1 MAETIADVLPSRP
14 IPKKERP
21 PITARECHT
30 LQELAKRAKEQHI
43 NPTLPHA
50 EQVPATPPSPEQAT
64 SERARNGRLNEQIAP
79 TATAR
84 SPETI
89 TKRAWWKNLISK
101 PIPMPR
107 FIVEAI
113 INDYHKAFP
122 YVFDDHPIRPNITY
136 EHSLYYPPFAVL
148 DVKVPQ
154 ESFSRKYSLFN
165 EFITQEVSEL
175 AADKRTLLG
184 PLLGLATRV
193 VGATSYRLMYA
204 RSFSRWKNVERTLD
218 RTYGK
223 NERKRL
229 IHRAYFLEGDEIKN
243 LEEKAR
249 EAGCPLDEAYRP
261 IRETKGS
268 IADDSF
274 WQKIPGK
281 WKDVVVRL
289 ATAAAAHVGKVTD
302 VSLLT
307 LIALT
312 DLGALNSGLIILSH
326 NLPLLSTI
334 AASSFPTLLGFN
346 LTILGVSSVGIM
358 YHEMG
363 HQMSKTLLD
372 LNRKNLAS
380 PAQGGRS

>member
-1 MAETIADVLPSRP
+1 MRTSAIE
-14 IPKKERP
+14 K
-21 PITARECHT
+21 
-30 LQELAKRAKEQHI
+30 
-43 NPTLPHA
+43 
-50 EQVPATPPSPEQAT
+50 PPSTRPNGHALEELSRRSNEHVENKAQP
-64 SERARNGRLNEQIAP
+64 RNHESAAALPKPFLTKTETAAP
-79 TATAR
+79 SVTETAKDT
-84 SPETI
+84 TQ
-89 TKRAWWKNLISK
+89 KRAWWKDLISK

-113 INDYHKAFP
+113 IDDYHKAFP
-122 YVFDDHPIRPNITY
+122 YVFDNHPIRPNITY

-148 DVKVPQ
+148 DVKVPDD
-154 ESFSRKYSLFN
+154 SFSRKYSLFN

-175 AADKRTLLG
+175 AADKRTFFG
-184 PLLGLATRV
+184 PLLGLAARV

-204 RSFSRWKNVERTLD
+204 RSFARWRNVERALD
-218 RTYGK
+218 HAYGK

-268 IADDSF
+268 VADDSF

-281 WKDVVVRL
+281 WNDVVVRL
-289 ATAAAAHVGKVTD
+289 AAAAAAHVGKVTE
-302 VSLLT
+302 VNFMSIT
-307 LIALT
+307 ALI
-312 DLGALNSGLIILSH
+312 DLNAIYFGLRMLAH
-326 NLPLLSTI
+326 NLPILPTI

-363 HQMSKTLLD
+363 HQMTKTFLD
-372 LNRKNLAS
+372 LSRKKLAS
-380 PAQGGRS
+380 QDDVLRG

>member
-1 MAETIADVLPSRP
+1 MAEIASETFTPHQPISKENPARNTLLSKQHALAELTKRAQEQRNKPLLPP
-14 IPKKERP
+14 AEKIPSSSQSPERP
-21 PITARECHT
+21 TFEGVSNDRQI
-30 LQELAKRAKEQHI
+30 
-43 NPTLPHA
+43 
-50 EQVPATPPSPEQAT
+50 
-64 SERARNGRLNEQIAP
+64 EQITP
-79 TATAR
+79 TGTAR
-84 SPETI
+84 SPETV

-107 FIVEAI
+107 FIVGAI

-122 YVFDDHPIRPNITY
+122 YVFDDHPVRPNITY
-136 EHSLYYPPFAVL
+136 EHSLYYPPFAVI
-148 DVKVPQ
+148 DVKVPSD
-154 ESFSRKYSLFN
+154 SFSKKYPLFN

-184 PLLGLATRV
+184 PLFGLATRAL
-193 VGATSYRLMYA
+193 GATSYRLTYA

-218 RTYGK
+218 HTYGK

-261 IRETKGS
+261 IRETRGS

-274 WQKIPGK
+274 WQKVPGK

-289 ATAAAAHVGKVTD
+289 ATAAAAHVGKVTEVNLMSMIAFFD
-302 VSLLT
+302 LNAIYLGLLM
-307 LIALT
+307 LAR
-312 DLGALNSGLIILSH
+312 
-326 NLPLLSTI
+326 NLPILPTI
-334 AASSFPTLLGFN
+334 ATSPLPALLGFQ
-346 LTILGVSSVGIM
+346 LVVLGTCSVGIM

-380 PAQGGRS
+380 

>member
-1 MAETIADVLPSRP
+1 MAEASGEILSPFVQK
-14 IPKKERP
+14 PKIEQP
-21 PITARECHT
+21 PTARSHT
-30 LQELAKRAKEQHI
+30 HALEELTRRAQESNERAAYQPPDPEDHPTRLTTLAKEAKGAT
-43 NPTLPHA
+43 PTLPR
-50 EQVPATPPSPEQAT
+50 AT
-64 SERARNGRLNEQIAP
+64 SETLP
-79 TATAR
+79 
-84 SPETI
+84 
-89 TKRAWWKNLISK
+89 KRAWWKNLISK

-107 FIVEAI
+107 FIIDAI

-122 YVFDDHPIRPNITY
+122 YVFDDHPVRPNITY
-136 EHSLYYPPFAVL
+136 EHSLYYPPFAVI
-148 DVKVPQ
+148 DVKVPDD
-154 ESFSRKYSLFN
+154 SFSRKYSLFN

-193 VGATSYRLMYA
+193 LGATSYRLMYA
-204 RSFSRWKNVERTLD
+204 RSFARWKNVERALD
-218 RTYGK
+218 HAYGK

-229 IHRAYFLEGDEIKN
+229 IHRAYFLEGDELKN

-249 EAGCPLDEAYRP
+249 VAGCPLDEAYRP

-289 ATAAAAHVGKVTD
+289 ATGAAAHVGKVTD

-334 AASSFPTLLGFN
+334 AATPIPTFIAFN
-346 LTILGVSSVGIM
+346 LALMGVSSVGIM

-363 HQMSKTLLD
+363 HQMTKTLLD
-372 LNRKNLAS
+372 LNQKNPAS
-380 PAQGGRS
+380 QGVVLRS